1 MANLSVAII
10 TFNEERN
17 IARCL
22 QSVSNIA
29 DEIVIIDSYST
40 DNTVR
45 IAEKYGAIVFS
56 RSFSGYRDQKNMVL
70 ARTAYPL
77 ILSLDADEALSSE
90 LVASI
95 ASAKE
100 NPQYDAYTFNRL
112 TNFCGKW
119 IYHSGWYPDK
129 KLRLFDKR
137 KASWGGENIH
147 EKVVLQESATIGY
160 LEGNL
165 LHYSFYSIEEHV
177 SQINKFSSLKAE
189 VLFQKGM
196 RAGVA
201 KMLISPFVKFFRHYI
216 LKAGFLDGFYGFVI
230 SKNSAHSVFLKYAK
244 LREMTRPKQ

>member
-1 MANLSVAII
+1 MANLSVAVI
-10 TFNEERN
+10 TYNEERN

-22 QSVSNIA
+22 DSVSDIA

-40 DNTVR
+40 DQTVT
-45 IAEKYGAIVFS
+45 IAEKHGAVVFS
-56 RSFSGYRDQKNMVL
+56 RPFSGYRDQKNMAL
-70 ARTAYPL
+70 ARTSHPL
-77 ILSLDADEALSSE
+77 VLSLDADEALTPE
-90 LVASI
+90 LKASI
-95 ASAKE
+95 AHIKA
-100 NPQYDAYTFNRL
+100 NPQKDAYTFNRL

-147 EKVVLQESATIGY
+147 EKVVLQEGTKTGH

-165 LHYSFYSIEEHV
+165 LHYSFSSIEEHV
-177 SQINKFSSLKAE
+177 SQINKFSSLKAK
-189 VLFQKGM
+189 VLFQKGK
-196 RAGVA
+196 RTGVA
-201 KMLISPFVKFFRHYI
+201 KMLFSPFVKFFRHYI

-244 LREMTRPKQ
+244 LREMNRPKQ